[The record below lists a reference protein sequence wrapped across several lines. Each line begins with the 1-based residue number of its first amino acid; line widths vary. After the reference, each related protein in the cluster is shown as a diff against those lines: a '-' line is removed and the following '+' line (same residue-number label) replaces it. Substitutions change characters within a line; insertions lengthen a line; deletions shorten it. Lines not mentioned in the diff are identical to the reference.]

1 MAAAEPTAHGE
12 PPTLELHALGVRRA
26 GSALLAGLSL
36 SSHAARIGL
45 IGDWSGL
52 FQALTAQAEVAA
64 GTGRIFGTEIAH
76 ALAQGT
82 VSFAPCDPPLPSSFT
97 IAEYLRHAARLS
109 HGSAARAVRDAQ
121 QVLEDYGLAEFAKR
135 KLSELASHQRRALGI
150 ACAALAAPAVVCLE
164 APLRGLD
171 VEAADYIVRLCGI
184 AAQRSRVIVSSGVPG
199 SPSPDRSLMDGCEQL
214 FWLERGT
221 LIRQGTPAEVFA
233 PGLRY
238 ALTVKGAQVAAFSAA
253 LGTAGCRLSQRD
265 GAGRYWVELPE
276 HGSSDLLLDAALA
289 AELVVLELE
298 PLLSAP

>member
-1 MAAAEPTAHGE
+1 MSEAEPTTHGD

-36 SSHAARIGL
+36 SSSAARIGL

-52 FQALTAQAEVAA
+52 FQALTGQAEVAA
-64 GTGRIFGTEIAH
+64 GTARIFGSEISR
-76 ALAQGT
+76 ALAQGS

-109 HGSAARAVRDAQ
+109 HGSAARAVRDTQ
-121 QVLEDYGLAEFAKR
+121 QVLEEYGLAEFAKR
-135 KLSELASHQRRALGI
+135 KLSELVSYQRRALGI
-150 ACAALAAPAVVCLE
+150 ACAALAAPPVLCVE

-184 AAQRSRVIVSSGVPG
+184 AAQRSRVIVSSAAPS
-199 SPSPDRSLMDGCEQL
+199 SPSPERSLMDGCEEL

-221 LIRQGTPAEVFA
+221 LIRQGSPAQVFA
-233 PGLRY
+233 PGVRY
-238 ALTVKGAQVAAFSAA
+238 ALTVKGSQVAAFSAA
-253 LGTAGCRLSQRD
+253 LSSAGCRLSERD
-265 GAGRYWVELPE
+265 GTGRYWVELPE
-276 HGSSDLLLDAALA
+276 HGNSDLLLDAALA

-298 PLLSAP
+298 PWFAAP